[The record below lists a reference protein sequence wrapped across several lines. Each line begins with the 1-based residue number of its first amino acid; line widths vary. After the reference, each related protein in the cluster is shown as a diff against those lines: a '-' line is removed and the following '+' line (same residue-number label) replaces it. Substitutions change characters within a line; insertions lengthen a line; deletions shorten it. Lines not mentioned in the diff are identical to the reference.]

1 MHQGQNCFI
10 NLVAD
15 IIFRA
20 ISPGHFPTATTA
32 TNNFAKAKLRTH
44 SEIRISKSSE
54 ALQMQETGYAA
65 QIRISSAREVL
76 HSQGRR
82 QGRLGRT
89 SGPIYEQEIILYILN
104 SAGEKELGHSLGSRS
119 LYCRKAHS
127 RPRAT
132 RDLAE
137 TMNHRPPWTGHGP
150 WAMM

>member
-1 MHQGQNCFI
+1 MHERCSTARVGGRDDSGEPRAQYMNKKLLYIYIYTI
-10 NLVAD
+10 N
-15 IIFRA
+15 
-20 ISPGHFPTATTA
+20 
-32 TNNFAKAKLRTH
+32 
-44 SEIRISKSSE
+44 
-54 ALQMQETGYAA
+54 
-65 QIRISSAREVL
+65 
-76 HSQGRR
+76 
-82 QGRLGRT
+82 
-89 SGPIYEQEIILYILN
+89 ILN